1 MVNSSGEP
9 SRGSRTF
16 PRRPGCSSGT
26 ILVLAALAAGCGPLV
41 ERAPFAVRPDSV
53 RPADLLGPYDGIV
66 LDADSD
72 RPVAGATVS
81 ASWGFE
87 NGIGFHAPS
96 GSREVVVQ
104 TGADGRYTIPRLDD
118 LPEGAST
125 RIRRFTL
132 VIYHR
137 GHVGWR
143 SDRIFPGHA
152 IRRDFSQRGNR
163 VRLERWQPAFRHA
176 THLVFLGG
184 GAKIRLAAAWE
195 LQSAALELEGE
206 RVPAEH
212 AKPEGAP
219 ATTALALLDVSKLLS
234 DEEIRAVT
242 GYVGKFEDGKLTDLP
257 TTEFYDSRHFK
268 ALGKPESFDVGVRV
282 WRLGPAASEVQYN
295 KLMSTLPGAH
305 ATDEV
310 GDASFRAQSGE
321 IGGLVFL
328 VRERGVVVSMTCGNG
343 QCTEPAQLAKL
354 AKLVES
360 HLPELPPEQPRL
372 APPPAGGTTPG
383 DVDNPAVKPTP
394 APEVPS
400 P

>member
-1 MVNSSGEP
+1 MDPTPAPHQSS
-9 SRGSRTF
+9 RAA
-16 PRRPGCSSGT
+16 SGRAP
-26 ILVLAALAAGCGPLV
+26 LALALFVALAATACGPLV

-72 RPVAGATVS
+72 RPVAGATVA
-81 ASWGFE
+81 ASWAFE
-87 NGIGFHAPS
+87 NGIGFHAPA
-96 GSREVVVQ
+96 GAREVVVQ

-143 SDRIFPGHA
+143 SDRVFPGRLV
-152 IRRDFSQRGNR
+152 RRDFSQRGNR
-163 VRLERWQPAFRHA
+163 VRLDRWQPSYRHA
-176 THLVFLGG
+176 SHLVFLGG
-184 GAKIRLAAAWE
+184 GSKIRLAAAWE
-195 LQSAALELEGE
+195 LQPAALEMEGE
-206 RVPAEH
+206 RVPAGHGKTE
-212 AKPEGAP
+212 APEA
-219 ATTALALLDVSKLLS
+219 ARALTLLDVSKLLS
-234 DEEIRAVT
+234 DEEIRGVT

-268 ALGKPESFDVGVRV
+268 ALGKPESYDVGLRV
-282 WRLGPAASEVQYN
+282 WRLGSAASEVQYN
-295 KLMSTLPGAH
+295 KLMATLPGAH
-305 ATDEV
+305 GTDEV
-310 GDASFRAQSGE
+310 GDASFRAQSGA

-343 QCTEPAQLAKL
+343 QCPDPAQLAKL

-360 HLPELPPEQPRL
+360 RLPELPVEPSH
-372 APPPAGGTTPG
+372 AVPPPSEGTTPG
-383 DVDNPAVKPTP
+383 DIDNPAVKPTP
-394 APEVPS
+394 APEPS

>member
-81 ASWGFE
+81 ASWAFE

-212 AKPEGAP
+212 ARPEGAP

-268 ALGKPESFDVGVRV
+268 ALGKPESFDVGLRV

-295 KLMSTLPGAH
+295 KLMTTLPGAR

-310 GDASFRAQSGE
+310 GDGSFRAQSGE

-328 VRERGVVVSMTCGNG
+328 VRERGVVVSMTCGSG

-354 AKLVES
+354 AKLVVS
-360 HLPELPPEQPRL
+360 RLPELPPERPRL
-372 APPPAGGTTPG
+372 APSPESAPAN

-394 APEVPS
+394 SPEVS